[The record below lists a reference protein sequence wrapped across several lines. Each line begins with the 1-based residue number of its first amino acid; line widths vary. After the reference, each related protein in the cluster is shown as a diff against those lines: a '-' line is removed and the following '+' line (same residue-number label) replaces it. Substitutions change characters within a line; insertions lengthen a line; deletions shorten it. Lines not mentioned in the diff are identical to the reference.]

1 MKKLTLILII
11 FTFFKVSAQE
21 KKIVYKQNDGKLMTE
36 SEYLDLKKGFDE
48 KMKKAGKTGEI
59 REIIEDSIT
68 KNSIY
73 KKFSLSFVSTSVSSN
88 VEHINT
94 YVNRAFPSSEL
105 SLLNSEKIKLSD
117 FKGKP
122 TFITFWFTQCAPCI
136 KELPALKDLK
146 NRYGNKVN
154 FLAITFNNKK
164 EVESFLEK
172 REFDYKHII
181 DAQEFINEIGLNTY
195 PRNIFLDKNG
205 VVQSIK
211 NEIPY
216 KKVMKSNKPVLEFDL
231 SEYEKQ
237 LNNLL

>member
-1 MKKLTLILII
+1 M
-11 FTFFKVSAQE
+11 
-21 KKIVYKQNDGKLMTE
+21 
-36 SEYLDLKKGFDE
+36 
-48 KMKKAGKTGEI
+48 
-59 REIIEDSIT
+59 
-68 KNSIY
+68 
-73 KKFSLSFVSTSVSSN
+73 
-88 VEHINT
+88 
-94 YVNRAFPSSEL
+94 
-105 SLLNSEKIKLSD
+105 SD